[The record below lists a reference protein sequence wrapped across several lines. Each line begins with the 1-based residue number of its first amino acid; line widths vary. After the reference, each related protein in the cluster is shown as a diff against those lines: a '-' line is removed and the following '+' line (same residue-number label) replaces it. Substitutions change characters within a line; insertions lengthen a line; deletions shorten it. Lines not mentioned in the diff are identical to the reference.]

1 MTDDL
6 GMTDDLEWTDTDT
19 FARALERA
27 ETREKGHCFE
37 DFEVGQRI
45 DHEPGLTLTR
55 WGNELWTSQT
65 LNHDTRYWRRDVAR
79 AHGNSPTGAR
89 GSGSAASAR
98 DGESG
103 GEELDA
109 PPIHPDYLLAATLG
123 CTVEDLSEK
132 GGYFLGRTNV
142 RFPVDGIAPGTDL
155 RVESEVLETKTSRS
169 RPEYGIVTWQTRG
182 YDGDTEET
190 LCTYERTNMIPRRE
204 PASVETDGGSERPP
218 SEQAATPSLP
228 EPFITPGG
236 EAFEDFEAALETAR
250 GENGVVAYRHE
261 RGRTMDDVT
270 VATLPLATLNTAKQ
284 HHNVDAMANSPSGD
298 IVTYG
303 DVTRSTAL
311 GHARSDERTFREVG
325 FENEQFHTFVT
336 PGDTVYC
343 FTRVLETSRETTT
356 ANGRAGTV
364 RFEHIAFN
372 QRDEPVYSGTRT
384 AEILTRDT

>member
-1 MTDDL
+1 
-6 GMTDDLEWTDTDT
+6 MTDDLEWTDTDT
-19 FARALERA
+19 FAQALGRA
-27 ETREKGHCFE
+27 ETREKGNCFE
-37 DFEVGQRI
+37 DFEVGQLI

-65 LNHDTRYWRRDVAR
+65 LNHDTRYWRRDVTRAR
-79 AHGNSPTGAR
+79 APHTDETQMTADEQP
-89 GSGSAASAR
+89 
-98 DGESG
+98 
-103 GEELDA
+103 DA

-132 GGYFLGRTNV
+132 GGYFLGRTDV
-142 RFPVDGIAPGTDL
+142 RFPVDGIAPGIDL

-169 RPEYGIVTWQTRG
+169 RPEYGIVTWRTRG
-182 YDGDTEET
+182 YDGNTDQT

-204 PASVETDGGSERPP
+204 PASVEIDGGSERPP

-228 EPFITPGG
+228 EPFITPEG

-303 DVTRSTAL
+303 DVTRSAAL
-311 GHARSDERTFREVG
+311 GHARSDERTFREVA
-325 FENEQFHTFVT
+325 FENERFHTFVT

-356 ANGRAGTV
+356 SNRRAGTV

-384 AEILTRDT
+384 AEVLTRDT